1 LKLIIRESMVRA
13 HLGPLNN
20 QPLTIYFAGGF
31 LVVASLL
38 PGLEGKVGGNYYLSW
53 FYSGEDSIE
62 DTVLI
67 EGVTFRFID
76 TAGIRETADTIK
88 NLGVRRTSQ
97 RKPNEILGYV

>member
-1 LKLIIRESMVRA
+1 VVFS
-13 HLGPLNN
+13 
-20 QPLTIYFAGGF
+20 
-31 LVVASLL
+31 LV
-38 PGLEGKVGGNYYLSW
+38 PGLCQVLREKVGWNYYLSW